1 MLRRRYGLV
10 MDKRSLVV
18 FIAMLAVTV
27 GVNFLFF
34 RHQVWPRLAVD
45 VGIAVVFGTVYVR
58 FLRQR

>member
-1 MLRRRYGLV
+1 